1 VSADHCCAVTSSGS
15 GRETIAAR
23 TTDGDPQP
31 PPSARRWLDIAGWM
45 VPGAALAL
53 LPKCPACLAA
63 YVAIGTGV
71 GLSLSTA
78 THLRLLLVL
87 LCVASLSYL
96 AARRLRHF
104 IAMIFTPKGT
114 AQ

>member
-1 VSADHCCAVTSSGS
+1 MSAQRCCEVAVSGS

-23 TTDGDPQP
+23 TTNGDPQP
-31 PPSARRWLDIAGWM
+31 PTFARRWLDIAGWT
-45 VPGAALAL
+45 VPGAVLVL

-63 YVAIGTGV
+63 YVAVGTGV
-71 GLSLSTA
+71 GLSVSTA
-78 THLRLLLVL
+78 THLRTLLVI

-96 AARRLRHF
+96 VARRARRF
-104 IAMIFTPKGT
+104 VTSIITTKGT